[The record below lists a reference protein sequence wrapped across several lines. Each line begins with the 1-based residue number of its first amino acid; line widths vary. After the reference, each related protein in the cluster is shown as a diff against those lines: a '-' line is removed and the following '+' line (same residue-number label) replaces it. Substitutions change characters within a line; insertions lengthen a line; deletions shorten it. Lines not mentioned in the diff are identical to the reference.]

1 MKLTG
6 RGGMQ
11 ELSGQGEEACRNE
24 ADRKRR
30 HAGMKLTGRERKQEV
45 KLTGSMQ
52 E

>member
-6 RGGMQ
+6 TGDRQ
-11 ELSGQGEEACRNE
+11 ELCWQEEEACKNE

-30 HAGMKLTGRERKQEV
+30 HAGMKLTGR
-45 KLTGSMQ
+45 GGMQ